1 MLRGG
6 GNGGVKKLI
15 VCVCARGGCL
25 GCSGQKRGV
34 AAVRVLVHVWVNK
47 GRKGQPGRG
56 DSGSEVL
63 KHKISLS
70 PSLSLLLG
78 QTQSNSNLC
87 DFTAHRIPKTLTA
100 LCWGGGVMKGW
111 EGEMEGMRKNAE
123 MDGWSGRRYKH
134 ASDSGKWRWTDW
146 KRNKQLTT
154 DQKEKRQ
161 ALKRSVYCTSKLF

>member
-1 MLRGG
+1 MVGWRSWLC
-6 GNGGVKKLI
+6 
-15 VCVCARGGCL
+15 VCVCVPGGCL

-100 LCWGGGVMKGW
+100 LCWGGGNEGVGGRDGGNEEKCRDGRMERQTLQTRKW
-111 EGEMEGMRKNAE
+111 QWKVKMDRLEEKQAADDWSEGEETGTQE
-123 MDGWSGRRYKH
+123 ICILH
-134 ASDSGKWRWTDW
+134 
-146 KRNKQLTT
+146 
-154 DQKEKRQ
+154 
-161 ALKRSVYCTSKLF
+161 F